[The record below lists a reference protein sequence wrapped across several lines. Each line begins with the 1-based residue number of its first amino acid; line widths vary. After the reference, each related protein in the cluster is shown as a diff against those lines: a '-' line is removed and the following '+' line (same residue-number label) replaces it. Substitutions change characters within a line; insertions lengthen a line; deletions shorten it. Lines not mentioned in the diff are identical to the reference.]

1 MAGTIKPRDAE
12 ELRQAVEWALNDG
25 ATLDV
30 RGQGSKL
37 ALGKPMT
44 CDQVLDLSGL
54 SGIVD
59 YAPEELVVTLR
70 AGTPMRE
77 VEALLAQRNQM
88 LAFEPPDLG
97 PLLGRE
103 AGQGT
108 LVGAVMG
115 NLAGPRRLSAGAARD
130 HLLGFSGVNGRGEA
144 FKSGGKVMKN
154 VTGYDLSKLLAGS
167 WGTLAV
173 LDEVSVKVLP
183 APDQTRTLML
193 LGLSDEAAVKAM
205 CAAMGSPHDVSGA
218 AHVEGRTA
226 LRLEGVAP
234 SVEARLK
241 GLRDLLARRREDGR
255 TRHARKPRPS
265 GARCATWR
273 RLSDARDAVVWKIS
287 CPPTEGPGIVARI
300 KAQRPSAR
308 AFYDWSGGLV
318 WLALP
323 PSADADHAIVRGALG
338 ADRRPRHPDSCARS
352 GARRRAGVPAAAA
365 GARGAGFAREGEL
378 RSQGSLQSGA
388 HGLTM
393 QTNFTLAQLA
403 DPETAR
409 SEHILRKCV
418 HCGFCTATC
427 PTYVLLGD
435 ERDSPRGRIYFIKAM
450 LEGDRAPTASEV
462 RHVDRCLSCLSCMT
476 TCPSGVHYMHLV
488 DHGRHHI
495 EETFHASA
503 ARPAAARAA
512 RLADA
517 ATGGCSAGPW
527 CWAGSPSRWRRCC
540 RRRSADPGGAT
551 FLRRLRAMLEA
562 VPDRLAGP
570 SPVDRPQTF
579 AGGGPA
585 AQARGADAGL
595 RPAGAGARGQRG
607 DGAAADPPRH
617 RGGERRGL
625 GLLRLVGAA
634 CRPQRARPSRSPSAT
649 SRPGCARSTAR
660 ASTPSSS
667 TPRAAAPR

>member
-1 MAGTIKPRDAE
+1 MAGTIKPRDAK
-12 ELRQAVEWALNDG
+12 ELRQAVEWALNDSQ
-25 ATLDV
+25 TLDV

-130 HLLGFSGVNGRGEA
+130 HLLGFSGVNGRGET

-154 VTGYDLSKLLAGS
+154 VTGYDLSKLLTGS

-218 AHVEGRTA
+218 AHVGGRTA

-241 GLRDLLARRREDGR
+241 GLRDLFAGAARMEELGTLESR
-255 TRHARKPRPS
+255 TF
-265 GARCATWR
+265 WR
-273 RLSDARDAVVWKIS
+273 DVRDLMPLSNVRDDVVWKIS
-287 CPPTEGPGIVARI
+287 CPPTEGPGIVERI
-300 KAQRPSAR
+300 QTQRPSAK
-308 AFYDWSGGLV
+308 AFYDWSGGLI

-323 PSADADHAIVRGALG
+323 ASVDADHVIVRVALG
-338 ADRRPRHPDSCARS
+338 PTGGHA
-352 GARRRAGVPAAAA
+352 
-365 GARGAGFAREGEL
+365 
-378 RSQGSLQSGA
+378 
-388 HGLTM
+388 
-393 QTNFTLAQLA
+393 TL
-403 DPETAR
+403 
-409 SEHILRKCV
+409 I
-418 HCGFCTATC
+418 
-427 PTYVLLGD
+427 
-435 ERDSPRGRIYFIKAM
+435 
-450 LEGDRAPTASEV
+450 RAPEKV
-462 RHVDRCLSCLSCMT
+462 RADV
-476 TCPSGVHYMHLV
+476 PV
-488 DHGRHHI
+488 
-495 EETFHASA
+495 FH
-503 ARPAAARAA
+503 
-512 RLADA
+512 
-517 ATGGCSAGPW
+517 
-527 CWAGSPSRWRRCC
+527 
-540 RRRSADPGGAT
+540 
-551 FLRRLRAMLEA
+551 
-562 VPDRLAGP
+562 
-570 SPVDRPQTF
+570 PQ
-579 AGGGPA
+579 
-585 AQARGADAGL
+585 
-595 RPAGAGARGQRG
+595 
-607 DGAAADPPRH
+607 
-617 RGGERRGL
+617 
-625 GLLRLVGAA
+625 
-634 CRPQRARPSRSPSAT
+634 PSALAALALRVKE
-649 SRPGCARSTAR
+649 SFDPKGLFNPGRMG
-660 ASTPSSS
+660 
-667 TPRAAAPR
+667 